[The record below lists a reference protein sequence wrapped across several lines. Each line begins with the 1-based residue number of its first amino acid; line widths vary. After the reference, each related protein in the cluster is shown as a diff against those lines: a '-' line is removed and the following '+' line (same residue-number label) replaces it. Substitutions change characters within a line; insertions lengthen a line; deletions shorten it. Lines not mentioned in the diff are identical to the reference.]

1 MFCRLPG
8 FRGVEEPPPCGRIQP
23 PNPRDIDM
31 LSIRLQFRTRRLL
44 PTLLVLLL
52 APAVSVC
59 AAQDPVATPVTEEER
74 SAVIERVA
82 VLLEERYVF
91 PELGARLADS
101 LRVDE
106 RRQAFSDIRDPHRL
120 AQALSERIRSL
131 SGDGHLWL
139 MVQEEPE
146 PAGRPEPGAESGP
159 SPQQVRANFG
169 FPRAKI
175 LPGNVAYLDVR
186 QFFPPEVSGPTA
198 AAAMAYVG
206 NAEALLLD
214 LRRSMGGSQSM
225 VALLASYFLE
235 EEPRIHLW
243 DSYHR
248 PDDRTEE
255 YWTADALPGPRFIHG
270 PVYVLT
276 SPTTFSAGEGLA
288 YLLKHLGRATVVG
301 DTTGGGAHPGS
312 FHRVN
317 SRFTMFVAE
326 SRAIVSTTGDNWEG
340 RGVRPDVPV
349 PSSQAR
355 GRAHLLAL
363 EYLRDHQEDAG
374 RRQEL
379 EEIIGGLLEPG

>member
-1 MFCRLPG
+1 MLP
-8 FRGVEEPPPCGRIQP
+8 
-23 PNPRDIDM
+23 
-31 LSIRLQFRTRRLL
+31 IRMQFRTKWLL
-44 PTLLVLLL
+44 PAFLFLLL
-52 APAVSVC
+52 LPAVSVS
-59 AAQDPVATPVTEEER
+59 AGQERALTPVTEEER
-74 SAVIERVA
+74 STVMERIA

-101 LRVDE
+101 LRVDQ
-106 RRQAFSDIRDPHRL
+106 RRQVFSDVVDPHVL

-146 PAGRPEPGAESGP
+146 PTGRPEAETEPEAEAEPQAGP
-159 SPQQVRANFG
+159 SPHQARANFG

-175 LPGNVAYLDVR
+175 LPGNVGYLDVR
-186 QFFPPEVSGPTA
+186 QFFPPELSGPTA
-198 AAAMAYVG
+198 AAAMAYLG

-248 PDDRTEE
+248 PDDRTEA
-255 YWTADALPGPRFIHG
+255 YWTTEALPGPRFLDR

-276 SPTTFSAGEGLA
+276 ASTTFSAGEGLA
-288 YLLKHLGRATVVG
+288 YLLKHLERATVVG

-312 FHRVN
+312 FHRVS

-326 SRAIVSTTGDNWEG
+326 SRAIVSMTGDNWEG
-340 RGVRPDVPV
+340 RGVRPHVPV
-349 PSSQAR
+349 SSGQAR
-355 GRAHLLAL
+355 DHAYLLAL
-363 EYLRDHQEDAG
+363 EHLRDHQEDAE

-379 EEIIGGLLEPG
+379 EEIIAGLPGPG